1 MKGLS
6 TIGGVGRGLD
16 AIGASVLPLT
26 RAHQV
31 ERSKKGPDTR
41 GIRTLSHANKLVR
54 EQAILVSLRK
64 LTGNA
69 HFAALNADG
78 LEVGNLGL
86 PLGTARAGIAAG
98 HLALGYCHDAAPLN
112 RPTAWWRPVCLTA
125 LTHRGRL
132 RQYTQVFT
140 VPDRFRTRYSRAA
153 LEASCGEYFITSA
166 SPHMR
171 SILDLHRE
179 CSLCPENPDP
189 QCMGRN
195 PQLTM
200 DG

>member
-54 EQAILVSLRK
+54 KQAILVSLRK

-98 HLALGYCHDAAPLN
+98 HLKLGYCHDAAPL
-112 RPTAWWRPVCLTA
+112 
-125 LTHRGRL
+125 
-132 RQYTQVFT
+132 
-140 VPDRFRTRYSRAA
+140 D
-153 LEASCGEYFITSA
+153 
-166 SPHMR
+166 
-171 SILDLHRE
+171 
-179 CSLCPENPDP
+179 SLVAE
-189 QCMGRN
+189 
-195 PQLTM
+195 
-200 DG
+200 

>member
-1 MKGLS
+1 MQKIQKDPATHDEQPGLS
-6 TIGGVGRGLD
+6 QTDI
-16 AIGASVLPLT
+16 SV
-26 RAHQV
+26 RQQ
-31 ERSKKGPDTR
+31 S
-41 GIRTLSHANKLVR
+41 
-54 EQAILVSLRK
+54 ILVSLGK
-64 LTGNA
+64 LPRDTQL
-69 HFAALNADG
+69 AALNADG
-78 LEVGNLGL
+78 LKLGELSL